1 MLFNSLQYLV
11 FFWVVVA
18 AYWSMPHRLRW
29 PWLVA
34 ASCYFYMALVPAY
47 IVILFVVILVDWAAG
62 LWIGASSGWW
72 RRVALWTSLAANVG
86 ILGVFKYWGFFQRI
100 SEDFSQLLGVSHSPL
115 PVLSLLLPIGLSFH
129 TFQSM
134 SYTIEVYWGKQAP
147 EKHLG
152 IYALYVLFFPQ
163 MVAGPIERPQNVL
176 HQLHEPKTFRAE
188 EFASGIRLILWG
200 LFKKVV
206 IADNLAH
213 IVDASW
219 HDPEAKGLGLLV
231 TATAFS
237 FQILCDFWGYS
248 DMARGSARCMGID
261 LMRNFDRP
269 YVSTSVTE
277 FWRRWHISLS
287 TWFRDYVYIPLGGS
301 RVLPLRRDVNLLAV
315 FALSGFWHGADWA
328 FVLWG
333 ALHGA
338 ALVLENRTGFNRAS
352 RFPWLRQAVVFAFV
366 TFAWVL
372 FRAGTLDATL
382 AWFDRLSRADR
393 IWLPP
398 LSPWHALLPV
408 ALLFGAWVEGERTR
422 GLVARWLSRPLPLRM
437 AILTVFVIT
446 ILVFGRFD
454 ARNFIYFQ
462 F

>member
-18 AYWSMPHRLRW
+18 AYWSLPHRWRW
-29 PWLVA
+29 SMLVV
-34 ASCYFYMALVPAY
+34 ASSYFYMALVPAY
-47 IVILFVVILVDWAAG
+47 ILVLVVVILVDWGAG
-62 LWIGASSGWW
+62 LWISATEGWW
-72 RRVALWTSLAANVG
+72 RRIALWTSLAANIA
-86 ILGVFKYWGFFQRI
+86 ILGVFKYWGFFQGI
-100 SEDFSQLLGVSHSPL
+100 SEDFASLLGFTSSPL

-134 SYTIEVYWGKQAP
+134 SYTIEVYWRRQAP
-147 EKHLG
+147 ERHLG
-152 IYALYVLFFPQ
+152 IYSLYVLFFPQ

-176 HQLHEPKTFRAE
+176 HQLHEPKVFRAAQ
-188 EFASGIRLILWG
+188 FASGIRLILWG
-200 LFKKVV
+200 LFKKSVL
-206 IADNLAH
+206 ADNLA
-213 IVDASW
+213 VLADASW
-219 HDPEAKGLGLLV
+219 QDPHAAGPGMLLGAL
-231 TATAFS
+231 AFS

-269 YVSTSVTE
+269 YVSRSVTE

-287 TWFRDYVYIPLGGS
+287 SWFRDYVYIPLGGS
-301 RVLPLRRDVNLLAV
+301 RVLPLRRDLNLLAV
-315 FALSGFWHGADWA
+315 FALSGLWHGADWA

-338 ALVLENRTGFNRAS
+338 ALVLENRTGFNRAE
-352 RFPWLRQAVVFAFV
+352 RLPWLRQAATFAFA

-372 FRAGTLDATL
+372 FRAGTLPEAVSWFSRL
-382 AWFDRLSRADR
+382 AEVSDR
-393 IWLPP
+393 WLPP
-398 LSPWHALLPV
+398 LSLWHVLLPAGLAFV
-408 ALLFGAWVEGERTR
+408 AWIEAERTR
-422 GLVARWLSRPLPLRM
+422 ALADRWLGLPTGARM
-437 AILTVFVIT
+437 AILTIFVFS
-446 ILVFGRFD
+446 ILAFGKFD